1 MIDHNVMRLHVAVH
15 DALAVAVVKGLEK
28 LKDVVADV
36 DIDELGVQ
44 GAEVGVVDV
53 FEDERGCLALRIPD
67 NVEQGDN
74 VGPAGQVLQDL
85 DLALYLLLLDGL
97 EDLDDAFLVVNDV
110 DALEDLGVFAA
121 ACNEKRSAARV
132 RVGARAMQTHQSS
145 SRPRSFPRLPSLRR
159 VSDATLARQNSQQS
173 KHERRRGEA

>member
-1 MIDHNVMRLHVAVH
+1 MRLHVAVH

-36 DIDELGVQ
+36 DVDELGVQ
-44 GAEVGVVDV
+44 SAEVGVVDV
-53 FEDERGCLALRIPD
+53 FEDERGRLALRIPD

-74 VGPAGQVLQDL
+74 VGPAGQVLQNL

-121 ACNEKRSAARV
+121 ACNEKRSAVRV
-132 RVGARAMQTHQSS
+132 RVGEQGQCKRTNFPHDLVVFQDSPACDELAMRHWRAQNPQQLKTSDEGG
-145 SRPRSFPRLPSLRR
+145 RPDRC
-159 VSDATLARQNSQQS
+159 
-173 KHERRRGEA
+173 